1 MNQLLTMMRG
11 VVLLDTGTYEHLRDR
26 KDAMKRG
33 VFVLLVSFLIA
44 GSSVF
49 LVSLVNNVR
58 PFTIEQADQVK
69 QQIEEGLQQ
78 AQQFMPQGDQFS
90 QMFADQF
97 LENFE
102 AGLQI
107 GAAVDSI
114 KTPLPR
120 GIAGFFES
128 AGAWVTRS
136 FAHLAAWL
144 AYGIW
149 VLLFA
154 KLMGGNGGV
163 DRFFGLTALYAVPN
177 VLAIFGPIP
186 CIGGLMSLVGWIWG
200 VLIYVKAV
208 QVTQRL
214 TAGKAILAAVL
225 PALIVF
231 FVVAFF
237 TLLGVLGIIA
247 GAGQQ

>member
-1 MNQLLTMMRG
+1 M
-11 VVLLDTGTYEHLRDR
+11 
-26 KDAMKRG
+26 
-33 VFVLLVSFLIA
+33 
-44 GSSVF
+44 
-49 LVSLVNNVR
+49 
-58 PFTIEQADQVK
+58 
-69 QQIEEGLQQ
+69 
-78 AQQFMPQGDQFS
+78 
-90 QMFADQF
+90 
-97 LENFE
+97 
-102 AGLQI
+102 
-107 GAAVDSI
+107 
-114 KTPLPR
+114 
-120 GIAGFFES
+120 
-128 AGAWVTRS
+128 TRT

-163 DRFFGLTALYAVPN
+163 DRFFGLTALYAIPN

-214 TAGKAILAAVL
+214 TAGKAILAAFL
-225 PALIVF
+225 PALIVL

-237 TLLGVLGIIA
+237 TLLGGLGIIA

>member
-1 MNQLLTMMRG
+1 M
-11 VVLLDTGTYEHLRDR
+11 
-26 KDAMKRG
+26 
-33 VFVLLVSFLIA
+33 
-44 GSSVF
+44 
-49 LVSLVNNVR
+49 
-58 PFTIEQADQVK
+58 
-69 QQIEEGLQQ
+69 
-78 AQQFMPQGDQFS
+78 
-90 QMFADQF
+90 
-97 LENFE
+97 
-102 AGLQI
+102 
-107 GAAVDSI
+107 
-114 KTPLPR
+114 
-120 GIAGFFES
+120 
-128 AGAWVTRS
+128 TRT

-163 DRFFGLTALYAVPN
+163 DRFFGLTALYAIPN

-186 CIGGLMSLVGWIWG
+186 CIGGLISLVGWIWG

-214 TAGKAILAAVL
+214 TVGKAILAAVL
-225 PALIVF
+225 PALIVL

-247 GAGQQ
+247 SAGQQ